1 MDRFKVKGW
10 KEIYHADF
18 NQKKA
23 GMALFVS
30 DRANFKLRN
39 ITRDKE
45 TFHDANMSIL

>member
-1 MDRFKVKGW
+1 MDRFKVLKGW

-30 DRANFKLRN
+30 EQTSN
-39 ITRDKE
+39 
-45 TFHDANMSIL
+45 